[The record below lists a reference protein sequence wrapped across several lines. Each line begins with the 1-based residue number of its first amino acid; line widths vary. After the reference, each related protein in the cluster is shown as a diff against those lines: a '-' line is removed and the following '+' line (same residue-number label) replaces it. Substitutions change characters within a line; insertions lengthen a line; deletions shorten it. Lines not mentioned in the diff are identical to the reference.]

1 MPGALRA
8 ECSNIAVCGIVGA
21 VVRELLR
28 AFRDDRLTVTMKPE
42 VARAAFGPFGEQHQD
57 TDAFF
62 SAGSTFICNLFF
74 ATGGAPATFAT
85 RCSQDV

>member
-28 AFRDDRLTVTMKPE
+28 ASRDDRLTVTMKPE
-42 VARAAFGPFGEQHQD
+42 VARAAFGPFGEQHQISLIELILTED
-57 TDAFF
+57 YMLVRWRDK
-62 SAGSTFICNLFF
+62 GSD
-74 ATGGAPATFAT
+74 
-85 RCSQDV
+85 R